1 MKRTI
6 LAAIAFSTIAIPM
19 AEAQS
24 RHEAPRWQPQHQQ
37 HQGSKHHDQFKKQR
51 WSRGERLPEWQH
63 RRYVNDYRKYDLKR
77 PGRHQQW
84 VRVGNDYLLVNVR
97 SGIIT
102 AVR

>member
-6 LAAIAFSTIAIPM
+6 LAAIAFSMVAIPV

-24 RHEAPRWQPQHQQ
+24 RHEAPRWQPKYEQH
-37 HQGSKHHDQFKKQR
+37 HGWRHHDQFKKQR
-51 WSRGERLPEWQH
+51 WSRGGRLPEWQH
-63 RRYVNDYRKYDLKR
+63 RRYVRDYHKNGLKR

-97 SGIIT
+97 SGIIA

>member
-6 LAAIAFSTIAIPM
+6 LAAIAFSMVAIPV

-24 RHEAPRWQPQHQQ
+24 RHEAPRWQPRHEQH
-37 HQGSKHHDQFKKQR
+37 HGWRHHDQFKKQR
-51 WSRGERLPEWQH
+51 WSRGDRLPEWQH
-63 RRYVNDYRKYDLKR
+63 RRHVRDLHKHGLKR

-84 VRVGNDYLLVNVR
+84 VRVGNDYLLVNLR
-97 SGIIT
+97 SGIIA